1 MTFRQRY
8 CDRPGTKQTTPM
20 TRPLGCAALCG
31 LLLMKPVLAQQD
43 PWAGTWQ
50 GTLNTA
56 AGETSDISLTLVSDG
71 NAYAGV
77 IAGFVQTSE
86 IRLSRVD
93 VDGMQVTLEA
103 RTDSDFGPLSLSYQL
118 TRSERTLSGNGRL
131 TLGQHDFAVSLDLT
145 RARRADVPQPQI
157 DQRIGYFGG
166 TWRFEYTGGEF
177 PPLSIGTR
185 SGTVTF
191 DAVPYGP
198 FVRGHVIGEVFG
210 DSYTE
215 TWTIGFDEATRA
227 IIWREQLST
236 GRSLLALGNWT
247 SPIAITFLTVPME
260 TESGA
265 YVLRRLISTTSDS
278 AFSVTDEFS
287 VDGGPFQRLGSGSY
301 LRAGGTSPPD

>member
-31 LLLMKPVLAQQD
+31 LLLMKPALAQQD

-50 GTLNTA
+50 GTLDTA
-56 AGETSDISLTLVSDG
+56 AGETSDVSLTLVSGD
-71 NAYAGV
+71 NAYTGV
-77 IAGFVQTSE
+77 ISGFIQTTE
-86 IRLSRVD
+86 IRLSGVD
-93 VDGMQVTLEA
+93 VDGMQVTLDA

-118 TRSERTLSGNGRL
+118 TRNDRTLSGTGRL
-131 TLGQHDFAVSLDLT
+131 TLGQHDFSVSLDLT

-157 DQRIGYFGG
+157 DQQVGYFDG

-191 DAVPYGP
+191 DAVPHGP
-198 FVRGHVIGEVFG
+198 FVRGRVIGEVFG
-210 DSYTE
+210 DPYTE
-215 TWTIGFDEATRA
+215 TWTIGFDGAARS
-227 IIWREQLST
+227 IIWHEQLST
-236 GRSLLALGNWT
+236 GRDLLALGNWT

-260 TESGA
+260 TENGT
-265 YVLRRLISTTSDS
+265 YVLRRMISTTSDS

-287 VDGGPFQRLGSGSY
+287 VDGGPFRRLGSGSY
-301 LRAGGTSPPD
+301 LRAGRTNPP